1 MVDFRFDRFMDNL
14 IDFDLVP
21 AVRAR
26 GIDVDTLSCRYRK
39 KRNDEHMEIDIVA
52 QNDREAVVV
61 EVWTELCPEAVRSF
75 VEKLR
80 VFQDWFPYYRDR
92 TIYGAM
98 AYLESDEGVAR
109 DAERQGLFL
118 IRGTGTSASI
128 VNAPD
133 FRPRDYS

>member
-1 MVDFRFDRFMDNL
+1 
-14 IDFDLVP
+14 
-21 AVRAR
+21 
-26 GIDVDTLSCRYRK
+26 
-39 KRNDEHMEIDIVA
+39 
-52 QNDREAVVV
+52 
-61 EVWTELCPEAVRSF
+61 
-75 VEKLR
+75 
-80 VFQDWFPYYRDR
+80 
-92 TIYGAM
+92 M